1 MIFKDSL
8 PSDRRED
15 EPARVGRTD
24 DESHSAR
31 PEETTNRG
39 TQLSTNLNISRPIS
53 KSQVSQRRVI
63 GYEFGAFR
71 MLPAER
77 LLLQAGKPVSVT
89 PKVFDTLLVFVRHSG
104 HLLSKDELLRI
115 IWDDSIVEP
124 SNLSQN
130 IFVLRKILGE
140 SPHEHRFLVTI
151 PTRGYVFVAKVTEI
165 FDEHPATGAP
175 CEGGCDEPNM
185 DTPLSLAVLPFT
197 LLSHPESGD
206 YFDEVGIADTLIT
219 KLSRLRRVLVRP
231 TSAILKYAGA
241 KQEALSAGR
250 ELCVDVVLAGTI
262 QHMGERVR
270 VNVQLIRIADGHVC
284 WGAQFNEK
292 FSDVFAVQD
301 CIAEHIVEV
310 LGVELG
316 AGSERQAA

>member
-1 MIFKDSL
+1 MVFKDSL
-8 PSDRRED
+8 PSNSRED
-15 EPARVGRTD
+15 ETANRRT
-24 DESHSAR
+24 H
-31 PEETTNRG
+31 
-39 TQLSTNLNISRPIS
+39 LSTSLNISLPFS
-53 KSQVSQRRVI
+53 KSETRERRVI
-63 GYEFGAFR
+63 GYEFGSFR

-104 HLLSKDELLRI
+104 HLLSKDELLRM

-140 SPHEHRFLVTI
+140 SLHDHRFLVTI

-165 FDEHPATGAP
+165 FDEHPASDVP
-175 CEGGCDEPNM
+175 CAGGGDEQKM

-197 LLSHPESGD
+197 LLTPRESGD

-219 KLSRLRRVLVRP
+219 KLSKLRRVLVRP

-241 KQEALSAGR
+241 KQDALSAGR
-250 ELCVDVVLAGTI
+250 ELRVDVVLAGTI
-262 QHMGERVR
+262 QRMGERVR
-270 VNVQLIRIADGHVC
+270 FNVQLIRVADGHAC
-284 WGAQFNEK
+284 WGEQFNEK

-301 CIAEHIVEV
+301 RFAEHLVEV